1 MLKMT
6 YTQRILYVR
15 VSSVIQAMNEHGLDL
30 PKIAPVIVIA
40 GRDACQELVG
50 SCDGAKV
57 AVAGGVGVG
66 YLASPD
72 SDVRRH
78 VIAASRALGWF
89 EVYKLIRCAVDN
101 VVGQTG
107 RQ

>member
-1 MLKMT
+1 
-6 YTQRILYVR
+6 
-15 VSSVIQAMNEHGLDL
+15 MNEHGLDL
-30 PKIAPVIVIA
+30 PKIAPVIRIV
-40 GRDACQELVG
+40 GRDVCQELVG

-57 AVAGGVGVG
+57 AVACGVGIG

-72 SDVRRH
+72 IDVRRH
-78 VIAASRALGWF
+78 IIAASRALGWF
-89 EVYKLIRCAVDN
+89 EVDKLIRCAVDN